1 MNNKIKLFGGLAVI
15 LNMMSC
21 SGNKLSDEAQ
31 FKLNANSVSP
41 KTFLTLSREEQQTI
55 IAQNQSSCVMPMLF
69 PLNDE
74 NNLGQYSRDSSA
86 CIKVCRLG
94 VVVLTA
100 SDGKTYPETTQL
112 VVGVE
117 NLQKYAE
124 QVDADG
130 VEDLIGDCST
140 PQPCQPIPIEPQS
153 LQQGTPINP
162 IAPIEHPIYCIPPE
176 GSSTPPSL
184 IGPPAAVEGSSGN

>member
-1 MNNKIKLFGGLAVI
+1 MKNKIKLIGGFVVF

-21 SGNKLSDEAQ
+21 SGNKLSDTTGPI
-31 FKLNANSVSP
+31 LNAKSISP
-41 KTFLTLSREEQQTI
+41 KTFLSMSREDQQTI
-55 IAQNQSSCVMPMLF
+55 ITQNQSSCAMPMLF
-69 PLNDE
+69 PNDE

-94 VVVLTA
+94 PTVLTA
-100 SDGKTYPETTQL
+100 ADGKAYPETTQL

-117 NLQKYAE
+117 NLQKYTA

-130 VEDLIGDCST
+130 VEDVIGDCSI
-140 PQPCQPIPIEPQS
+140 PQPCQSPPIEPQS
-153 LQQGTPINP
+153 LHQGNPVNP
-162 IAPIEHPIYCIPPE
+162 IAPLEQPIYCIPPE

-184 IGPPAAVEGSSGN
+184 IGPPTAVEGSSGN